1 MQAYYKKYLFS
12 WIVIWAI
19 FSPVILVAGNR
30 AELKR
35 ADSLFAIAKYQDA
48 YTIYKKS
55 FGEAEK
61 NNESLLL
68 KLAFLSEKENN
79 YTDCLYYL
87 NKLALV
93 KPSRKLFEKMDKL
106 ASDHDLS
113 GYEFDDYNYFIIFY
127 RRYGDY
133 IPLLLLSL
141 GAYIVWI
148 MILKARRGEAI
159 LQIHKVSIVGYLLVI
174 LGIVNIPTLYKT
186 GININE
192 NTFLRDEPSS
202 ASSVVERI
210 GKGHKLTIV
219 GSVDHWDRVVWG
231 NRIVYIRKTDVR
243 NI

>member
-1 MQAYYKKYLFS
+1 MQAYQKKYL
-12 WIVIWAI
+12 IVCLLIG
-19 FSPVILVAGNR
+19 LVTAPLTLLAGNGKD
-30 AELKR
+30 LKR
-35 ADSLFAIAKYQDA
+35 ADSLFAIAKYQEA
-48 YTIYKKS
+48 YVLYKKS
-55 FGEAEK
+55 FGEHEK

-93 KPSRKLFEKMDKL
+93 RPSRKLFEKMDKL
-106 ASDHDLS
+106 ASDHNLS

-133 IPLLLLSL
+133 IPLLLLTL

-148 MILKARRGEAI
+148 MILKARRGESI
-159 LQIHKVSIVGYLLVI
+159 LQIHKVSILGYLLVI
-174 LGIVNIPTLYKT
+174 LGVVNIPTLYKT
-186 GININE
+186 GIIVNE

-202 ASSVVERI
+202 ASAVVERI

-231 NRIVYIRKTDVR
+231 NRLVYIRKTDVR